1 MTAKQARQHIVKL
14 LNKTARLDG
23 RGFTEYRKPISIE
36 YNISKSA
43 EGSARVQIGETIVLA
58 GVKMEIGQPY
68 PDTPNQ
74 GGLMVGAELL
84 PLSNP
89 DFESGPPGI
98 QAIELGRV
106 VDRAIR
112 EAKAIDVEKLCIT
125 EGELCW
131 VVSIDICTLNDAG
144 NLFDAA
150 ALAAL
155 AALKNA
161 KLPERD
167 GKIID
172 YKKLTDE
179 KLPIQRLPISV
190 TVCKIADKFLVDPT
204 NEEEEVIDARLTVA
218 FMENGE
224 ICAMQKG
231 GDMALTLADIE
242 QMISIAAEKSNELRV
257 VLDAD

>member
-1 MTAKQARQHIVKL
+1 MIAKQARQHIVKL

-23 RGFTEYRKPISIE
+23 RQFTEYRKPISIE

-58 GVKMEIGQPY
+58 GVKMEIGEPY

-89 DFESGPPGI
+89 EFESGPPGI
-98 QAIELGRV
+98 QAIELSRV

-112 EAKAIDVEKLCIT
+112 EAKAIDVQKLCIT

-161 KLPERD
+161 RLPARD
-167 GKIID
+167 GKNID
-172 YKKLTDE
+172 YKKLTNE
-179 KLPIQRLPISV
+179 KLPLQKLPISV
-190 TVCKIADKFLVDPT
+190 TVLKIADKFIVDPAT
-204 NEEEEVIDARLTVA
+204 EEEEVMDARLTVA
-218 FMENGE
+218 VLDNGE
-224 ICAMQKG
+224 ICALQKG
-231 GDMALTLADIE
+231 GNAALTIEDVESMIDI
-242 QMISIAAEKSNELRV
+242 ATEKSRELRE
-257 VLDAD
+257 VLDAE

>member
-167 GKIID
+167 GKKID

-231 GDMALTLADIE
+231 GDAALTLADIE
-242 QMISIAAEKSNELRV
+242 QMISIAAEKSKELRS